1 MEKAKVLLTGVTG
14 FVGSTLAAVMLRD
27 GYQIIAL
34 SRQDPEGQ
42 RTKAKIKESY
52 QGFFPE
58 DASESIESLLQN
70 VDVLPYD
77 YDCLRSDEKYRRILR
92 SVDIVW
98 HSAAEMSFSYR
109 KAVPT
114 FNGNVGMTSGLYQ
127 LIVDLAPGC
136 RRFFYVS
143 TAYTSG
149 NGRQIHTEDL
159 HFSPEH
165 VNPYQMSKWAAE
177 MSLNAMHQKH
187 GLPLTLFRPSVVVGH
202 SRNGFYNG
210 QSFGIYAYAH
220 LYERLHQ
227 LGVRKV
233 HVEARSETTLDVVPI
248 DSVAAN
254 AMALTSLA
262 LEAKMEPMNVV
273 HSTGTPMKSTDLAAA
288 LERVYGVT
296 SVMNSKPRSSIDHSL
311 DQVLS
316 IYKRFNS
323 DNIRFDKS
331 RMLSL
336 VPAAAEQRVVD
347 TELLCL
353 YFQNTN
359 VPDSKLLKRLQ
370 PLVMSVHRMSKPFRH
385 VKQMERINR
394 SLGSR
399 LKVVF
404 I

>member
-1 MEKAKVLLTGVTG
+1 
-14 FVGSTLAAVMLRD
+14 
-27 GYQIIAL
+27 
-34 SRQDPEGQ
+34 
-42 RTKAKIKESY
+42 
-52 QGFFPE
+52 
-58 DASESIESLLQN
+58 
-70 VDVLPYD
+70 
-77 YDCLRSDEKYRRILR
+77 
-92 SVDIVW
+92 
-98 HSAAEMSFSYR
+98 
-109 KAVPT
+109 
-114 FNGNVGMTSGLYQ
+114 
-127 LIVDLAPGC
+127 
-136 RRFFYVS
+136 
-143 TAYTSG
+143 
-149 NGRQIHTEDL
+149 
-159 HFSPEH
+159 
-165 VNPYQMSKWAAE
+165 
-177 MSLNAMHQKH
+177 
-187 GLPLTLFRPSVVVGH
+187 
-202 SRNGFYNG
+202 
-210 QSFGIYAYAH
+210 
-220 LYERLHQ
+220 
-227 LGVRKV
+227 
-233 HVEARSETTLDVVPI
+233 
-248 DSVAAN
+248 
-254 AMALTSLA
+254 
-262 LEAKMEPMNVV
+262 
-273 HSTGTPMKSTDLAAA
+273 MKSTDLAAA